1 MEGIDL
7 RKYPRTSVDIPVT
20 YRLNSVTYRTRAISL
35 GGGGAFLAL
44 TQAVAPDTEVNLQFR
59 PARHLRTIET
69 RAKVRRQLA
78 CEGVG
83 VEFAEIRPQDRRAV
97 LRLILHRVRARST
110 YPCKRYVVQAEC
122 GGRTFLGLM
131 REMSVGGM
139 FIETNEAISEGSKM
153 RLRFHL
159 DSCGSAVIATTE
171 VRYTIDRLGLGV
183 GFLAVSSTDR
193 SRIETFVAQ
202 AGGSNFVNAPT
213 VAA

>member
-1 MEGIDL
+1 
-7 RKYPRTSVDIPVT
+7 
-20 YRLNSVTYRTRAISL
+20 
-35 GGGGAFLAL
+35 
-44 TQAVAPDTEVNLQFR
+44 
-59 PARHLRTIET
+59 
-69 RAKVRRQLA
+69 
-78 CEGVG
+78 
-83 VEFAEIRPQDRRAV
+83 
-97 LRLILHRVRARST
+97 
-110 YPCKRYVVQAEC
+110 
-122 GGRTFLGLM
+122 M

-213 VAA
+213 VAAWNQAIREQKGSAREQPPAYGLRNLFQPFRYVVGRTTENPATPFLPSPLPLVRRWFEMY